1 MREDDKN
8 TFFVCPESNFAP
20 GAFIMLRAKQKRR
33 NVFMK
38 TIKIVFLAL
47 FTAVCIVL
55 VSVPF
60 LRFPIFPQANFLIYD
75 IADVPMLIAGF
86 AFGPVAGLAVV
97 VAASVYQGLFI
108 DLSSGGVIGI
118 IMHILA
124 SGSLVLVSGMIYRR
138 GKTRSGAYIGL
149 FFGAVAMIVT
159 MVLWNLIF
167 TPIFLNA
174 PRSEVLPLLPLIA
187 AFNAVKAGVNSIIT
201 ALLYK
206 TVSKS
211 INAVIKEYETGRPGK

>member
-1 MREDDKN
+1 
-8 TFFVCPESNFAP
+8 
-20 GAFIMLRAKQKRR
+20 
-33 NVFMK
+33 
-38 TIKIVFLAL
+38 
-47 FTAVCIVL
+47 
-55 VSVPF
+55 
-60 LRFPIFPQANFLIYD
+60 
-75 IADVPMLIAGF
+75 
-86 AFGPVAGLAVV
+86 
-97 VAASVYQGLFI
+97 
-108 DLSSGGVIGI
+108 
-118 IMHILA
+118 MHILA

>member
-1 MREDDKN
+1 
-8 TFFVCPESNFAP
+8 
-20 GAFIMLRAKQKRR
+20 
-33 NVFMK
+33 MK

>member
-1 MREDDKN
+1 M
-8 TFFVCPESNFAP
+8 
-20 GAFIMLRAKQKRR
+20 
-33 NVFMK
+33 
-38 TIKIVFLAL
+38 
-47 FTAVCIVL
+47 
-55 VSVPF
+55 
-60 LRFPIFPQANFLIYD
+60 
-75 IADVPMLIAGF
+75 
-86 AFGPVAGLAVV
+86 V

-159 MVLWNLIF
+159 MVLWNLILPRF
-167 TPIFLNA
+167 FKR

-211 INAVIKEYETGRPGK
+211 INAVIKE

>member
-1 MREDDKN
+1 
-8 TFFVCPESNFAP
+8 
-20 GAFIMLRAKQKRR
+20 
-33 NVFMK
+33 MK

-124 SGSLVLVSGMIYRR
+124 SGVWFWFP
-138 GKTRSGAYIGL
+138 A
-149 FFGAVAMIVT
+149 
-159 MVLWNLIF
+159 
-167 TPIFLNA
+167 
-174 PRSEVLPLLPLIA
+174 
-187 AFNAVKAGVNSIIT
+187 
-201 ALLYK
+201 
-206 TVSKS
+206 
-211 INAVIKEYETGRPGK
+211 